1 MPALCRASSI
11 RGMGEGTSSSGESWA
26 RISEATLRTLPQ
38 MSSRRSG
45 EQWSRA

>member
-1 MPALCRASSI
+1 MPALCRRLLQA
-11 RGMGEGTSSSGESWA
+11 GMREAASSSGESWA